1 MRTAINSNHISQ
13 FNNERGAALATSL
26 VILALL
32 GAISATVLAVV
43 THEARIAGSDLQRTH
58 TFYAAAAG
66 IEKMT
71 NDFSDVFTRTSK
83 PTATDLQNVAA
94 AYPTEL
100 TGEGFSFKQSL
111 AVDNTA
117 PSGTVT
123 IPNGPFAGLVAS
135 VNPYVLQS
143 TATQTASGASV
154 TLQRR
159 MNNYLIPVFQ
169 FGMFSN
175 EDIELYPLPSMAI
188 NGRVHANGNI
198 YASASTS
205 MTFQAKVTT
214 AGELVSDVWRNGT
227 ALGYDNVFVNVN
239 GVNVP
244 LTQGSVVNGPNV
256 SGAQAGQRG
265 YWPGSPSGTFNSSWN
280 ATSVGVAN
288 GTPNQFGGQVL
299 TGSTG
304 ATKLLLPMQLEG
316 NTTREVIKRQ
326 LPTDSNTLSVS
337 RYESKA
343 AVRIL
348 IDNEGGTY
356 DAAGIPATQGV
367 NLSSF
372 DPNPLPN
379 SNPNQ
384 GGGRALWQVNDSGAY
399 TTTSSNCVM
408 QGGKQADTVRGIK
421 PNQVTS
427 PYGAKVPGGAGIS
440 GHILIQI
447 IDANGVARDVTTQ
460 VLSMGMTEGE
470 PNAIVTMQRPLW
482 AAFTQ
487 GMRDASGN
495 NNYLTYLLNN
505 SSLAADGEIKIDSS
519 HPALDSTYG
528 FLTSITDDTS
538 SGNPTRADNPP
549 SNAISNLMSGT
560 PGPNW
565 NSWNAIVPINS
576 YNVQEGAINSSLTAN
591 AVYERGISSVVEL
604 NMRNMARWLDG
615 VYDSNLLAGTPAVSS
630 NIAKPDGYTI
640 YVSDRRGDKVK
651 TFTVSSG
658 GSVTATNGMAD
669 NEDVYGPNG
678 VLDPGEDV
686 QQTGV
691 LVKDTSELPDPAAL
705 SGSYGTD
712 RIKRAVA
719 VAAWTNPNNYFRRS
733 VRLFNGENLQVTGA
747 AGKLSPTLGITVS
760 TENPIYIWGNYNT
773 TGINA
778 APPSGAAA
786 LNDSS
791 AAYHY
796 NGNQVPTSIVADAF
810 FAMSKTW
817 FDSSSAIN
825 PDTST
830 KRLADLNL
838 PNVAAETSVR
848 AAILAGNN
856 LSAMAGSPD
865 QGNGSESRLNGG
877 MINFPRFVEDW
888 YSVQRR
894 WNYVG
899 SFIPLYHSTQAVGPW
914 SYVSPYT
921 IYQPP
926 IRDWAFD
933 ITFQNP
939 DKLPPSTPLFQH
951 IQPTGFKQIL

>member
-1 MRTAINSNHISQ
+1 
-13 FNNERGAALATSL
+13 
-26 VILALL
+26 
-32 GAISATVLAVV
+32 
-43 THEARIAGSDLQRTH
+43 
-58 TFYAAAAG
+58 
-66 IEKMT
+66 
-71 NDFSDVFTRTSK
+71 
-83 PTATDLQNVAA
+83 
-94 AYPTEL
+94 
-100 TGEGFSFKQSL
+100 
-111 AVDNTA
+111 
-117 PSGTVT
+117 
-123 IPNGPFAGLVAS
+123 
-135 VNPYVLQS
+135 
-143 TATQTASGASV
+143 
-154 TLQRR
+154 